1 MGMKRKRT
9 KSEEKEWQQDA
20 EPTPQGR
27 GWPYKK
33 KEVGYLRGRYYP
45 GQRIKVMTPEENGKP
60 EKNRE
65 RKVREYVVAAVYKN
79 HVSCIGKSGFRE
91 SFGFV
96 EMEQIRIKK

>member
-1 MGMKRKRT
+1 MKRKRA

-20 EPTPQGR
+20 EPAPQGR

-33 KEVGYLRGRYYP
+33 KEVGYLRDRYYP
-45 GQRIKVMTPEENGKP
+45 GQRIKVMTPEENGKL

-79 HVSCIGKSGFRE
+79 HISCIGKNGFRE

-96 EMEQIRIKK
+96 EMEQIRIKE